1 MSLNPR
7 SFASIREA
15 MASGEYRSR
24 GQLLRA
30 VADTF
35 RKPAMDRKRG
45 VTAVAT
51 EEPKVEEPKSTK
63 KKAVKS

>member
-51 EEPKVEEPKSTK
+51 EEPEVEEPKSTK